1 MITFTMILQLCIV
14 LGALWV
20 GSRYGSLALGAIS
33 GIGLAILVFGFGLKP
48 GNPPTDVIYIIIAAV
63 TCAGIMQASGG
74 MDWLIQIAERLLR
87 KHPDRITFLA
97 PLTTFFL
104 TVLVGTGHV
113 VYTLMP
119 IICDI
124 ALKKGIRPERP
135 CGVASIASQVGITCS
150 PIAAAVVAF
159 VTISNANGF
168 DVTIPGVLM
177 VSIPACLCGLMA
189 AAAASYRR
197 GLDLDKDPIFQA
209 KLKDPEQRAY
219 IYGSNATTL
228 DKVIPQSA
236 KNAVF
241 IFLGALAIIVTISL
255 ASVFKVNLLPSYSSV
270 VATNNGK
277 QAVLTTKSA
286 DTITVHTT
294 VVNGEQIHK
303 TDTVTYVFTGKEVV
317 DIPVKADKLVK
328 GNIVVDKVTE
338 KKDKPLA
345 MNLVIQIVMIAAAAL
360 MIIFCKAQP
369 KKAVAG
375 PVWQSGMV
383 AVVAIYGIAWMA
395 DTYFSN
401 YMPEIQSMLE
411 GVVKDYPWSIAIVFF
426 LVSVLINSQGAVV
439 VSMLPLAYS
448 LGISGPVLLGVLPS
462 VYGYF
467 FIPNYPSDI
476 ATVNFDRSG
485 TTVIGKY
492 LLNHSFMMPGLICV
506 FTSTIVAYLLTL
518 VIY

>member
-1 MITFTMILQLCIV
+1 MTITMIIQLLIV

-33 GIGLAILVFGFGLKP
+33 GIGLALLVFGFGLKP
-48 GNPPTDVIYIIIAAV
+48 GTPPTDVIYIIIAAV

-74 MDWLIQIAERLLR
+74 MDWLIQIAEKLLR

-159 VTISNANGF
+159 VSISNANGF
-168 DVTIPGVLM
+168 DITIPRVLM
-177 VSIPACLCGLMA
+177 ISIPACVCGLLA
-189 AAAASYRR
+189 AAAASYHR
-197 GLDLDKDPIFQA
+197 GLDLDKDPEF
-209 KLKDPEQRAY
+209 LKKIADPAQREY
-219 IYGSNATTL
+219 IYGGGATTL
-228 DKVIPQSA
+228 DKEIPQSA

-241 IFLGALAIIVTISL
+241 IFLAALAVIVL
-255 ASVFKVNLLPSYSSV
+255 FAALPQLLPSYTTVKVVKGAGDVMISGGTKVSAAALAKAGV
-270 VATNNGK
+270 VATG
-277 QAVLTTKSA
+277 LTETG
-286 DTITVHTT
+286 TIAL
-294 VVNGEQIHK
+294 K
-303 TDTVTYVFTGKEVV
+303 
-317 DIPVKADKLVK
+317 
-328 GNIVVDKVTE
+328 
-338 KKDKPLA
+338 
-345 MNLVIQIVMIAAAAL
+345 MNLVIQIVMISAAAL
-360 MIIFCKAQP
+360 MIIFCKAAP

-383 AVVAIYGIAWMA
+383 AVVAIYGIAWLA

-401 YMPEIQSMLE
+401 YMDEMQDMLAD
-411 GVVKDYPWSIAIVFF
+411 VVKAYPWSIAFVFF
-426 LVSVLINSQGAVV
+426 MVSVLINSQGAVV
-439 VSMLPLAYS
+439 VAMLPLAYN
-448 LGISGPVLLGVLPS
+448 LGIPGPVLLGVLPA

-485 TTVIGKY
+485 TTIIGKY
-492 LLNHSFMMPGLICV
+492 LLNHSFMMPGLISV
-506 FTSTIVAYLLTL
+506 FTSTIVAYILSM
-518 VIY
+518 IFY

>member
-1 MITFTMILQLCIV
+1 MSWIMILQLLIV

-33 GIGLAILVFGFGLKP
+33 GIGLAILVFCFGMKP
-48 GNPPTDVIYIIIAAV
+48 GTPPTDVIYIIIAAV

-74 MDWLIQIAERLLR
+74 MDWLIQLAEKMLR
-87 KHPDRITFLA
+87 KHPNSITFLA

-159 VTISNANGF
+159 VSISNANGF
-168 DVTIPGVLM
+168 DITIPQVLM
-177 VSIPACLCGLMA
+177 ITIPACLCGLMA
-189 AAAASYRR
+189 AAAASYKR
-197 GLDLDKDPIFQA
+197 GLDLDKDPVFQA
-209 KLKDPEQRAY
+209 KIADPEQRAY
-219 IYGSNATTL
+219 IYGNTATTL
-228 DKVIPQSA
+228 DREIPQSA
-236 KNAVF
+236 KNSVF
-241 IFLGALAIIVTISL
+241 IFLGALVMVVLFAI
-255 ASVFKVNLLPSYSSV
+255 FLP
-270 VATNNGK
+270 K
-277 QAVLTTKSA
+277 M
-286 DTITVHTT
+286 
-294 VVNGEQIHK
+294 
-303 TDTVTYVFTGKEVV
+303 TYLEGLK
-317 DIPVKADKLVK
+317 
-328 GNIVVDKVTE
+328 
-338 KKDKPLA
+338 
-345 MNLVIQIVMIAAAAL
+345 MNQVIQIIMITAAAL
-360 MIIFCKAQP
+360 MIIFCKASP

-395 DTYFSN
+395 DTYFGH

-411 GVVKDYPWSIAIVFF
+411 GIVKDYPWTIALVFF
-426 LVSVLINSQGAVV
+426 AVSVLINSQGAVV
-439 VSMLPLAYS
+439 VAMLPLAYS
-448 LGISGPVLLGVLPS
+448 LGIPGVVLLGVLPS

-506 FTSTIVAYLLTL
+506 TVSTIIAYLLTL
-518 VIY
+518 LIF

>member
-1 MITFTMILQLCIV
+1 MDFLMILQLFIV

-33 GIGLAILVFGFGLKP
+33 GIGLAILVLGFGLKP

-97 PLTTFFL
+97 PLCTFFL

-168 DVTIPGVLM
+168 DITIPRVLM
-177 VSIPACLCGLMA
+177 ISIPACLCGLMA
-189 AAAASYRR
+189 AAAASYHR
-197 GLDLDKDPIFQA
+197 GLDLDKDPEFQK
-209 KLKDPEQRAY
+209 KLADPAQREY
-219 IYGSNATTL
+219 IYGGGSTTL
-228 DKVIPQSA
+228 DKVIPKEA
-236 KNAVF
+236 KRAVYV
-241 IFLGALAIIVTISL
+241 FLLALVVIVMFAAVPS
-255 ASVFKVNLLPSYSSV
+255 LLPSWD
-270 VATNNGK
+270 G
-277 QAVLTTKSA
+277 
-286 DTITVHTT
+286 
-294 VVNGEQIHK
+294 
-303 TDTVTYVFTGKEVV
+303 
-317 DIPVKADKLVK
+317 
-328 GNIVVDKVTE
+328 
-338 KKDKPLA
+338 KPLK
-345 MNLVIQIVMIAAAAL
+345 MNLVIQIVMIMAAAL

-383 AVVAIYGIAWMA
+383 AVVAIYGIAWLA

-401 YMPEIQSMLE
+401 YMDTMQAMLTDI
-411 GVVKDYPWSIAIVFF
+411 VKDYPWSIAIVFF

-439 VSMLPLAYS
+439 VAMLPLAYS
-448 LGISGPVLLGVLPS
+448 LGIAGPVLLGVLPS

-506 FTSTIVAYLLTL
+506 FTSTIVAYLLS
-518 VIY
+518 VIIF

>member
-1 MITFTMILQLCIV
+1 MIIQLLIV

-33 GIGLAILVFGFGLKP
+33 GIGLALLVFGFGLKP
-48 GNPPTDVIYIIIAAV
+48 GTPPTDVIYIIIAAV

-159 VTISNANGF
+159 VSISNANGF
-168 DVTIPGVLM
+168 DITIPRVLM
-177 VSIPACLCGLMA
+177 ISIPACVCGLMA

-197 GLDLDKDPIFQA
+197 GLDLNKDPQFQA
-209 KLKDPEQRAY
+209 KLKDPAQYNY
-219 IYGSNATTL
+219 IYGSGATTL
-228 DKVIPQSA
+228 DKEIPQSA

-241 IFLGALAIIVTISL
+241 IFLAALAVIVL
-255 ASVFKVNLLPSYSSV
+255 FAALPQLLPSYTTVKVVKGAGDVMIIGGTKISASALAKAGI
-270 VATNNGK
+270 VATG
-277 QAVLTTKSA
+277 LT
-286 DTITVHTT
+286 
-294 VVNGEQIHK
+294 E
-303 TDTVTYVFTGKEVV
+303 TGSIALK
-317 DIPVKADKLVK
+317 
-328 GNIVVDKVTE
+328 
-338 KKDKPLA
+338 
-345 MNLVIQIVMIAAAAL
+345 MNLVIQIVMISAAAL
-360 MIIFCKAQP
+360 MIIFCKAAP

-383 AVVAIYGIAWMA
+383 AVVAIYGIAWLA

-401 YMPEIQSMLE
+401 YMDEMQNMLAD
-411 GVVKDYPWSIAIVFF
+411 VVKAYPWSIAFVFF
-426 LVSVLINSQGAVV
+426 MVSVLINSQGAVV
-439 VSMLPLAYS
+439 VAMLPLAYS
-448 LGISGPVLLGVLPS
+448 LGIAGPVLLGVLPS

-506 FTSTIVAYLLTL
+506 TTSTIVAYILSM
-518 VIY
+518 IFY

>member
-1 MITFTMILQLCIV
+1 MSLLMILQLLVV

-33 GIGLAILVFGFGLKP
+33 GIGLAILVFGFNLKP
-48 GNPPTDVIYIIIAAV
+48 GTPPTDVIYIIIAAV
-63 TCAGIMQASGG
+63 TCAGVMQASGG
-74 MDWLIQIAERLLR
+74 MDWLIQMAERLLR

-97 PLTTFFL
+97 PLSTFFL

-135 CGVASIASQVGITCS
+135 CGVASVASQVGITCS

-159 VTISNANGF
+159 VTISNSNGF
-168 DVTIPGVLM
+168 DITIPQVLM

-189 AAAASYRR
+189 AAAASYHR
-197 GLDLDKDPIFQA
+197 GLDLDKDPQFQA
-209 KLKDPEQRAY
+209 RLKDPLQYEY
-219 IYGSNATTL
+219 IYGDSATTL
-228 DKVIPQSA
+228 DKEIPQSA
-236 KNAVF
+236 RNAVF
-241 IFLGALAIIVTISL
+241 IFLGALAVIVLFAAVPS
-255 ASVFKVNLLPSYSSV
+255 LLPSWDGQ
-270 VATNNGK
+270 TLK
-277 QAVLTTKSA
+277 M
-286 DTITVHTT
+286 
-294 VVNGEQIHK
+294 
-303 TDTVTYVFTGKEVV
+303 
-317 DIPVKADKLVK
+317 
-328 GNIVVDKVTE
+328 NI
-338 KKDKPLA
+338 
-345 MNLVIQIVMIAAAAL
+345 VIQIVMIMAAAL
-360 MIIFCKAQP
+360 MIIFCKAEP

-383 AVVAIYGIAWMA
+383 AVVAIYGIAWLA
-395 DTYFSN
+395 DTYFEN
-401 YMPEIQSMLE
+401 YMPEMKAMMADI
-411 GVVKDYPWSIAIVFF
+411 VARYPWSIAIVFF
-426 LVSVLINSQGAVV
+426 MVSVLINSQGAVV

-448 LGISGPVLLGVLPS
+448 LGIPGDVLLGVFPS

-492 LLNHSFMMPGLICV
+492 LLNHSFMMPGLISV
-506 FTSTIVAYLLTL
+506 ITATIVAYVLSTVLF
-518 VIY
+518 